1 MDHRLSHWMFIYFIG
16 SVACGGAGSGESS
29 EGSEGGSSSASGA
42 PDTGALPTTSDE
54 PTGTGTGGMSLGT
67 DPGSTSDAPT
77 TDATSAAP
85 TTDTTGT
92 NPGTTTGDSADTST
106 TSEPGTTTDATDTG
120 PVQGCASQSDDY
132 ELSFATFHGGT
143 DWEHTRDVVIDAEG
157 NIYVAGGT
165 ASPDMPVTPGAYDT
179 TFNTG
184 GNQMGGHGPSDGYIA
199 KYTPDGQLVWATY
212 LGGPNYD
219 RVYAIEL
226 DPAGDIVI
234 SGRAGPGFPTT
245 PGVFQPEYKGNGGGF
260 YGVQGGFVAKLSAD
274 GADLLWSSNAGVGQL
289 TRDFT
294 IDAAGDIY
302 LKTGTTSTSPLNNPP
317 AWFATGFA
325 NAYQPQ
331 PVDSDDAGLIKITGD
346 GTAVVWATWFGGH
359 GVDSQPGT
367 LKVDPDGSVYMAFY
381 TQAAD
386 VPTTPGAHDAT
397 HNGKND
403 VFLAKFSSDGHDLLL
418 GTYVGGSGDDVF
430 ETRGLGVDDGG
441 NMYVMFGSDS
451 PDLPTT
457 PGAFQAANAGAHD
470 SAALKFDPSGKL
482 LAATYVGGSM
492 GDAPD
497 GLSVSADGEV
507 LYVGETL
514 STDFPVSANAHQSAH
529 GGGGH
534 DFFVVRLSSDLT
546 TLVYATYLGGGAHD
560 NARGSLFGDDCA
572 LYVVGAS
579 GGPGF
584 PVVNAWQPAYG
595 GGVDQWGNGD
605 NIVAKFTPK

>member
-1 MDHRLSHWMFIYFIG
+1 MQHRPGHWMFIYFIG
-16 SVACGGAGSGESS
+16 SVACGGAASG
-29 EGSEGGSSSASGA
+29 EGSEGGGGSSSSSG
-42 PDTGALPTTSDE
+42 PDAGTQPTTNDE
-54 PTGTGTGGMSLGT
+54 PTGTGTGDASMST
-67 DPGSTSDAPT
+67 DAGPTASATTAAPT
-77 TDATSAAP
+77 TDATDTSP
-85 TTDTTGT
+85 DTTT
-92 NPGTTTGDSADTST
+92 VDGTTTAT
-106 TSEPGTTTDATDTG
+106 TSGPGTTTDETDTG
-120 PVQGCASQSDDY
+120 PVQGCASQSGDY
-132 ELSFATFHGGT
+132 ELSFATFHGGS
-143 DWEHTRDVVIDAEG
+143 DWEHTRDVVIDASG
-157 NIYVAGGT
+157 FIYVAGGT
-165 ASPDMPVTPGAYDT
+165 ASSDTPVTPGAYDT
-179 TFNTG
+179 SFNTG
-184 GNQMGGHGPSDGYIA
+184 GNQIGGHGPSDAYIA

-219 RVYAIEL
+219 RAYAIEL
-226 DPAGDIVI
+226 DPAGDVVV

-260 YGVQGGFVAKLSAD
+260 YGVQGGFIAKLSAD
-274 GADLLWSSNAGVGQL
+274 GSSLLWSSNVGVGQL

-294 IDAAGDIY
+294 LDAAGNIY
-302 LKTGTTSTSPLNNPP
+302 MKTGTTTTSPLNNPP
-317 AWFATGFA
+317 AWFAAGYA
-325 NAYQPQ
+325 NAYQPK

-346 GTAVVWATWFGGH
+346 GTAVVWATWLGGH

-367 LKVDPDGSVYMAFY
+367 LKVDDDGNVYMAFY
-381 TQAAD
+381 TKAAD
-386 VPTTPGAHDAT
+386 VPTTPGAHDST
-397 HNGKND
+397 YNGNND
-403 VFLAKFSSDGHDLLL
+403 VFLAKFSPDGQELLL

-430 ETRGLGVDDGG
+430 ETRGLGIDDAG
-441 NMYVMFGSDS
+441 NMYVMFGTDS

-482 LAATYVGGSM
+482 LAATYVGGSL

-546 TLVYATYLGGGAHD
+546 KLVYATYLGGSAHD

-572 LYVVGAS
+572 LYVVGAT

-584 PVVNAWQPAYG
+584 PVVNAWQPDYG